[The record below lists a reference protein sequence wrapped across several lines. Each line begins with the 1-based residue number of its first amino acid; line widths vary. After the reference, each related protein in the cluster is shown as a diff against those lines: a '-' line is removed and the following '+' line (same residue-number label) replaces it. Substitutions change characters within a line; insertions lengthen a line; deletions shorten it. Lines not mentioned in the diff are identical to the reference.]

1 MNTRIIVLLAFLA
14 AVWIFGLIGQFHSAE
29 AGMRYLA
36 LSLAIVAVG
45 VWRWQP
51 RPALRRR
58 NRDRRRPPG

>member
-1 MNTRIIVLLAFLA
+1 MSSRMIVLSAALA
-14 AVWIFGLIGQFHSAE
+14 ALWLYGLIGQMHSAE

-36 LSLAIVAVG
+36 LSLAIVAVA

-58 NRDRRRPPG
+58 FRDRRDKP